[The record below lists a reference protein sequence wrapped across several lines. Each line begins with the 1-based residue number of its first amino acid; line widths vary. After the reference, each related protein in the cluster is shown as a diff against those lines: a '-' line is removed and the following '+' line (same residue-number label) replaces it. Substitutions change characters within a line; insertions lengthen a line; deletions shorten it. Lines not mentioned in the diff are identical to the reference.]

1 MSTESNDTINHPSKE
16 SSVSAKDLS
25 NEDATNSIESL
36 NEDDDI
42 QFVKKKKKRDPV

>member
-1 MSTESNDTINHPSKE
+1 MSTESDDSIDHHFKE

-36 NEDDDI
+36 NEDDEV
-42 QFVKKKKKRDPV
+42 QVFKKKKKRDPV